1 MQYLPGR
8 LIKGVTGKLRSD
20 DTARLS
26 RGVAVSSSHLSSS
39 SFLWS
44 FTHFISGDPD
54 LKIWSFGA
62 FFISQTNKSGIKR
75 TRKQHGHKSSY
86 WSLTFRW
93 IQSTCWKNYCDKIGL
108 LKNNDLQR
116 YLYQSHIGSVI
127 GLWNISLVNA
137 SLHWC
142 SYFPSHLCHLGS
154 SKELISQQVLS
165 DRRLHLMLVGT
176 STYGAAGKFQRLPP
190 INIQQHG
197 KIRITLVCNDSWTV
211 GCPKK
216 TKVRILECYLPQWF
230 S

>member
-8 LIKGVTGKLRSD
+8 LIKGMTGKLLSD

-44 FTHFISGDPD
+44 FTHFIIGDPD

-93 IQSTCWKNYCDKIGL
+93 IQSSCGKNYCDKVNRCL
-108 LKNNDLQR
+108 ARYSPCATTTNQSTNRAPNEPAQNEQKCQFWAKNPNFSWRNQKFF
-116 YLYQSHIGSVI
+116 YPH
-127 GLWNISLVNA
+127 N
-137 SLHWC
+137 
-142 SYFPSHLCHLGS
+142 
-154 SKELISQQVLS
+154 
-165 DRRLHLMLVGT
+165 
-176 STYGAAGKFQRLPP
+176 GKP
-190 INIQQHG
+190 
-197 KIRITLVCNDSWTV
+197 T
-211 GCPKK
+211 
-216 TKVRILECYLPQWF
+216 
-230 S
+230 